1 LASNI
6 ELESEGRMQRP
17 PTLKGLLLALALVA
31 ASLQPAKADFELTDS
46 TGRRIL
52 LRDNGT
58 WKYVDA
64 KDGAKEKDAA
74 AATAPPELQA
84 DLQLLKRVDAP
95 GGCQF
100 IVMLTNN
107 LPYEIDSLVPDFAAQ
122 RANGIVYAS
131 KGTNFGSVR
140 PGNRTTRQLL
150 FEGIGCQDIAKLQV
164 LGGDRCE
171 MGDLNKF
178 TDAKGRCLALVRV
191 VPSDLLKFEK

>member
-1 LASNI
+1 LASDF
-6 ELESEGRMQRP
+6 EFKGERRMQRP
-17 PTLKGLLLALALVA
+17 PMLKGILLALALLA
-31 ASLQPAKADFELTDS
+31 ALLQPARADFELTDS
-46 TGRRIL
+46 TGRRIV

-64 KDGAKEKDAA
+64 KEGAKDKDAA
-74 AATAPPELQA
+74 AAPAPPEVQA
-84 DLQLLKRVDAP
+84 DLQLLKRIDAP

-164 LGGDRCE
+164 VGGDRCE
-171 MGDLNKF
+171 MGELNKF